1 MLIEFDPLDEV
12 EDAMLKEFVHLGFSK
27 SEVDELYTVFVGM
40 DRDNSHEISR
50 DEFLRGMTVES
61 TMFMRAVF
69 GIMDMDGSG
78 ELNFLEFVCIIWNIL
93 CNDAH
98 TMGSFI
104 YLLVKKSE
112 GEIRRE
118 MCRTDEALDT
128 LRGIHMKEKDSGGE
142 IAVEAILRNMTKKY
156 GGEISPQQMESFV
169 YENPSLCSPI
179 FTSQDLMRKILLGK
193 PVWARLL
200 RRRRASPS
208 LDNYKY
214 PFILRDYVE
223 KVSQRKAAQAKKNK
237 TSKELAMK
245 HKQGGARKNSV
256 LLSFFNAD
264 KGKHLKKVVADAVR
278 TQSQLMDGLD
288 PRFAQELKGKN
299 PKDNIKNF
307 ANAATKFIE
316 TEKKNAIA
324 FKGYNQGNVTRPGS
338 AKVTHNRGAPVTLGE
353 AMGDGVGNS
362 KRIFATNKKPPPRPK
377 SSKR

>member
-1 MLIEFDPLDEV
+1 
-12 EDAMLKEFVHLGFSK
+12 MLKEFIRLGFCK
-27 SEVDELYTVFVGM
+27 SEVDQLYTVFVGM

-61 TMFMRAVF
+61 TMFMRKVF
-69 GIMDMDGSG
+69 GIMDMDSSG
-78 ELNFLEFVCIIWNIL
+78 ELNFLEFVCSIWNIL
-93 CNDAH
+93 CNDAR

-104 YLLVKKSE
+104 YLLVDKTE

-118 MCRTDEALDT
+118 MCRMEQATNT
-128 LRGIHMKEKDSGGE
+128 FRGIHMKEKDSGGE
-142 IAVEAILRNMTKKY
+142 IAVEAVLRQMATKF

-169 YENPSLCSPI
+169 YENPSLVSPI
-179 FTSQDLMRKILLGK
+179 FLSQDLMRKILLGK

-214 PFILRDYVE
+214 PFILRDFVE
-223 KVSQRKAAQAKKNK
+223 KISQKKITRYKQDKNLK
-237 TSKELAMK
+237 DLEKK
-245 HKQGGARKNSV
+245 RKQGGARKNSV

-278 TQSQLMDGLD
+278 TQSQATDGMDARVAKD
-288 PRFAQELKGKN
+288 LKGKN

-307 ANAATKFIE
+307 ANAASNLIE
-316 TEKKNAIA
+316 MEKKNTIA
-324 FKGYNQGNVTRPGS
+324 FKGYTQGQGNAIRPGS
-338 AKVTHNRGAPVTLGE
+338 AKHNRGAPVTLAD

-362 KRIFATNKKPPPRPK
+362 KRIFATNKKPPPRPAA
-377 SSKR
+377 SKR